1 MEWNGITPFFGRG
14 MYDAL
19 HVRARM
25 TMILG
30 EVCETCSRLEN
41 VARNQMDRPEIKI
54 FLVLCGQ
61 EIVEKWAKKDIE
73 KWMIVEMKRM

>member
-54 FLVLCGQ
+54 FLVLCGAGNCGKMG
-61 EIVEKWAKKDIE
+61 EKGY
-73 KWMIVEMKRM
+73 